1 MEQKKLNDLVYIKY
15 NRALR
20 RRYDARDTIDPIILD
35 DTNVQDP
42 HEWLMGVLEDEEDD
56 LVHEGEDLS
65 WNTVA
70 DAMGVDEPLHATRTS
85 SRQGGAGTSTSAPVR
100 RGGGASTSRRR
111 GRQLVD
117 EEDDFD
123 FGEESEEEHDTSGYK
138 DCVSGSESE
147 GDEPEYEDLD
157 DL

>member
-1 MEQKKLNDLVYIKY
+1 LEQQKLNDLVYIKY

-42 HEWLMGVLEDEEDD
+42 HEWLMGVLGDEEDD
-56 LVHEGEDLS
+56 MVHEGEDLS
-65 WNTVA
+65 WTTAA
-70 DAMGVDEPLHATRTS
+70 DAMGVNEPLYATRTS
-85 SRQGGAGTSTSAPVR
+85 GGRGVAGTSTSR
-100 RGGGASTSRRR
+100 KR

-117 EEDDFD
+117 EEDID
-123 FGEESEEEHDTSGYK
+123 FGEESEEEHDASGYK
-138 DCVSGSESE
+138 ECVSGSDE
-147 GDEPEYEDLD
+147 DEPEYEDLD

>member
-1 MEQKKLNDLVYIKY
+1 MVYIKY

-20 RRYDARDTIDPIILD
+20 RRHDARDTIDPIILD

-56 LVHEGEDLS
+56 MVHEGEDLA
-65 WNTVA
+65 WTTVA
-70 DAMGVDEPLHATRTS
+70 DAMGVDEPFYATRTS
-85 SRQGGAGTSTSAPVR
+85 GNQGGARTSTSAASVR
-100 RGGGASTSRRR
+100 RGAETSTSRKR

-117 EEDDFD
+117 EDDFD
-123 FGEESEEEHDTSGYK
+123 FGEESEEEHDASVYK
-138 DCVSGSESE
+138 ECVSGSDE
-147 GDEPEYEDLD
+147 DEPEYEDLD

>member
-1 MEQKKLNDLVYIKY
+1 MEQQKLNDLVYIKY

-20 RRYDARDTIDPIILD
+20 RRFDARDTIDPIILD

-42 HEWLMGVLEDEEDD
+42 HEWLMGVLEDEDD

-65 WNTVA
+65 WTTAA
-70 DAMGVDEPLHATRTS
+70 DAMGVNEPIHATRTS
-85 SRQGGAGTSTSAPVR
+85 GRQGGAETSTSAPVR
-100 RGGGASTSRRR
+100 RGAGTSTSRRR

-117 EEDDFD
+117 EDEDFD
-123 FGEESEEEHDTSGYK
+123 FGEDSEEEHDATGYK
-138 DCVSGSESE
+138 DCVSGSESGE
-147 GDEPEYEDLD
+147 DEPEYEDLD